1 MNKEQIREKILF
13 NNKKIEELLD
23 PSVFILQPEVQQLME
38 DNEYLRTIC
47 PHEFENGVCKICGK
61 AE

>member
-1 MNKEQIREKILF
+1 MYKEQIREKILF
-13 NNKKIEELLD
+13 NNKKIEE
-23 PSVFILQPEVQQLME
+23 LQPEVQQLME